1 MVFMTQK
8 VDRTVLAVKR
18 QLKGMDA
25 NSYEL
30 GIKDTK
36 TGKMMLRTWTA
47 EKVEKSVPWLK
58 RENARGSD
66 IYIRPE
72 GSQGLVLIDDI
83 GRGTID
89 RMEADGIEPAAVIET
104 SPMNYQAWVRVSQ
117 EPLEEKL
124 ATQIAKNLAQQYAG
138 DPNSADWKHFGRLAG
153 FTNRKPKHVQENGR
167 YPYVLAHKCSGKMAS
182 MASKLLDKAREDLLM
197 QNTLLKTK
205 GSRLKANLKEAVL
218 SSDAS
223 SDAVQFY
230 QQQLDEIRKR
240 YGTDLDR
247 SRADWM
253 IARKM
258 AIAGYSSD
266 AIKQAL
272 RASPGLQERKRGHE
286 EDYINRTVEKVM
298 CDPEVQK
305 ALYQQKN
312 SSMDLELGE

>member
-1 MVFMTQK
+1 MNQK
-8 VDRTVLAVKR
+8 LDRTALAVKR
-18 QLKGMDA
+18 QLKGMNAD
-25 NSYEL
+25 SYEL
-30 GIKDTK
+30 GIRDTK
-36 TGKMMLRTWTA
+36 TGKMMPRTWRA
-47 EKVEKSVPWLK
+47 EEVKKSVPWLK

-72 GSQGLVLIDDI
+72 GSQGLVLMDDI
-83 GRGTID
+83 GIGTID

-104 SPMNYQAWVRVSQ
+104 SPMNYQAWIRVSQ

-124 ATQIAKNLAQQYAG
+124 ATQIAKNLAQQYGG
-138 DPNSADWKHFGRLAG
+138 DSNSADWRHFGRLAG
-153 FTNRKPKHVQENGR
+153 FTNRKPKHVQENGK
-167 YPYVLAHKCSGKMAS
+167 YPYVLAHKCSGKIAS

-197 QNTLLKTK
+197 QNTLPKAKPKTK
-205 GSRLKANLKEAVL
+205 GSRLKANLKEVVL

-240 YGTDLDR
+240 YTDLDY
-247 SRADWM
+247 SRADWR
-253 IARKM
+253 IAKKM
-258 AIAGYSSD
+258 ASVGYGSD

-272 RASPGLQERKRGHE
+272 HEASPELQDRKRGHE
-286 EDYINRTVEKVM
+286 ENYINRTVEKAM

-312 SSMDLELGE
+312 SSQCC